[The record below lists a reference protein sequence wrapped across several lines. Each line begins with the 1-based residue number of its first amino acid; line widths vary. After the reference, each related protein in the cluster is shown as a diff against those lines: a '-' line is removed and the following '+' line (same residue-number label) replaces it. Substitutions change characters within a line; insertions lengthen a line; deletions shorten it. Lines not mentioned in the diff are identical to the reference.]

1 MNQKILIPVLA
12 AVVAGAAFFML
23 VLKPKRQEAAGL
35 KTKIAE
41 QQTALT
47 GARQLLAANQ
57 QARET
62 YREAYSTVV
71 RLGKAVPADDDVRSL
86 VVQLDSAAKA
96 THVDF
101 QSIDVS
107 GGAGGGAA
115 PAEGTNTGASLPPGA
130 TVGPAG
136 FPVMP
141 FTFAFNGSFFN
152 LGDFF
157 QRLEGFVRERNK
169 GLSVTGRLLTLDTL
183 ELQPDATG
191 FPHIQATVGATSYLV
206 SPLEGA
212 TGGATASGPA
222 AAGATGAT
230 APNSATPAQPAGSG
244 SAPAPTTATSTG
256 ALR

>member
-12 AVVAGAAFFML
+12 GVVAAAGFFMV
-23 VLKPKRQEAAGL
+23 VLKPKRQEAAKL
-35 KTKIAE
+35 NTKISAK
-41 QQTALT
+41 QTELAS
-47 GARQLLAANQ
+47 ARELLASNQ
-57 QARET
+57 QARDS
-62 YREAYSTVV
+62 YRKAYSTVV

-86 VVQLDSAAKA
+86 VVQLDAAAKA

-101 QSIDVS
+101 QSINVA
-107 GGAGGGAA
+107 GAGGGA
-115 PAEGTNTGASLPPGA
+115 PAEGGGAQLPPGA

-141 FTFAFNGSFFN
+141 FTFSFNGSFFN

-157 QRLEGFVRERNK
+157 DRLEGFVKARNEQ
-169 GLSVTGRLLTLDTL
+169 LSVTGRLLTLDSL

-191 FPHIQATVGATSYLV
+191 FPRIKANVGATSYLV

-212 TGGATASGPA
+212 TGGATASGPSA
-222 AAGATGAT
+222 AAGATPPGT
-230 APNSATPAQPAGSG
+230 TPATPAAPST

-256 ALR
+256 AIR